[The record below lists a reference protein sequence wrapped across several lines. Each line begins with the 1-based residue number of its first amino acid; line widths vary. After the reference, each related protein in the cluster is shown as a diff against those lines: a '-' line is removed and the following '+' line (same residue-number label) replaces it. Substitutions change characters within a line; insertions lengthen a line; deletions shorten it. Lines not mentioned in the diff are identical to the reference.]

1 MLDKRNGYLS
11 SLKKAISLKKFYF
24 FTVKQSPIYLLLKF
38 FILTCR
44 YKQSIIEYMAISLL
58 GALMFRK
65 IKCYIKP
72 YIVFSVLSLSFI
84 ALPDTKIPEALKE
97 ASISVACKN
106 KLIRIADNLIG
117 KKKHR
122 ILEHNV
128 SDSDAFHAFILLS
141 YNDQDSHVSYT
152 AIPSENGDCQVNMNE
167 SFELPAPCPDARNSI
182 FKRWE
187 MLGRLD
193 EHTIVVRYDHPRK
206 KEERL
211 ADENAR
217 AMGFLTQTR
226 RGTSCLVTRQQQN
239 MPLPP
244 MKKDE

>member
-1 MLDKRNGYLS
+1 MHTIKPFLLS
-11 SLKKAISLKKFYF
+11 
-24 FTVKQSPIYLLLKF
+24 TVLLSTLLLAQDANLSPSKF
-38 FILTCR
+38 AQVIHVTKLPKVC
-44 YKQSIIEYMAISLL
+44 QS
-58 GALMFRK
+58 
-65 IKCYIKP
+65 
-72 YIVFSVLSLSFI
+72 
-84 ALPDTKIPEALKE
+84 
-97 ASISVACKN
+97 
-106 KLIRIADNLIG
+106 KLIRIADNFIG

-244 MKKDE
+244 MKKGE